1 MRILKKME
9 ITTIELPIPAD
20 IFFQV
25 FAMEELKASVSL
37 LGYIQVAACVTSLL
51 V

>member
-1 MRILKKME
+1 MMLKKME
-9 ITTIELPIPAD
+9 VPTISLPIPAD

-25 FAMEELKASVSL
+25 FAMEELEASVSL
-37 LGYIQVAACVTSLL
+37 LGYIQVAGCVTALL